1 MAVKKH
7 FLFFSISFIIL
18 IADQLSKYF
27 ISTYTY
33 SADLLI
39 LKIHFIKNFG
49 IGFGLLNYPSVKF
62 FLIALI
68 AVIIIGILYYYCRYK
83 KNHKLFI
90 IPLALILGGALGNL
104 LDRVMYGFV
113 IDFIDFGFWPAFNIA
128 DSAVT
133 VGVILLIVYFIRN
146 KPAKRKIRKKRK
158 V

>member
-7 FLFFSISFIIL
+7 FLFFSIAFFIFII
-18 IADQLSKYF
+18 DQLTKYF

-33 SADLLI
+33 LGGLWI

-49 IGFGLLNYPSVKF
+49 IGFGLLNFPSMKF
-62 FLIALI
+62 FLIALTVI
-68 AVIIIGILYYYCRYK
+68 IIIGILYYYCNDKK
-83 KNHKLFI
+83 KNKLFI
-90 IPLALILGGALGNL
+90 ISLALIFGGALGNL

-133 VGVILLIVYFIRN
+133 VGVVLLIIYFIRN
-146 KPAKRKIRKKRK
+146 KPKKRKIRKKRK